1 MASIQNSSAHPAAA
15 ILAKFNDQ
23 RVLEFAE
30 RHLAGLAARQRTV
43 PAEVKLTRVP
53 RLRRLWRRLSGVGT
67 KLLDALEIVGRFL
80 IDPRHI
86 PGRWLA
92 RLRLLQPT
100 KTFNLVTFATL
111 LFAAALGFLTF
122 ADIESLPRFLRSQ
135 PDWRKGALT
144 AVMGS
149 LFTGTV
155 LGLLVLMWDDLVRCP
170 YRAARIRRQIRRRP
184 NCVMLDDIGRHA
196 VSLVED
202 DEPIEIVPR
211 TDLLDE
217 LTPGVLQ
224 RKRKDV
230 QIVVGDP
237 GAGKTTALIGVAE
250 RLAKL
255 GIVPVMVRL
264 HSDADIDL
272 AELGRQRF
280 KQQIGEYV
288 RSDMEAETLW
298 RWLLKR
304 RRVALLTDDVDRLS
318 PDGERGFML
327 RKVIA
332 EVQTVDLPIV
342 VTARPAGVPAG
353 IAASAIDLDQL
364 DERRA
369 IDCVATGA
377 RHDASFRAD
386 QEVSRDSLARWVRTG
401 RLAEVPYYLELLAQL
416 AAAGRDTFPELGE
429 PWSSTIAID
438 AQGLFERSP
447 GAPTRWNRWWVH
459 FQLIDHYYDEVCA
472 GHVRR
477 WTGIEVRE
485 RKSTMKV
492 LQDAALGV
500 LLAGT
505 LGARAKL
512 LPRAEQAKRLPERT
526 RIADFIRSDDR
537 DEHRRGAEHDAR
549 VGDGQAGVPH
559 DREIR
564 PAVSASEV
572 IETAERLSIID
583 RDAQGEPQFRHRI
596 TQAYLAGRLLADLE
610 RERQA
615 GHAVAGEG
623 DWIELLLDHRQP
635 EKLTAQTA
643 LTFAALWADRER
655 RDAEQHEQHPDR
667 DGTKTRP
674 SSEEWRQVE
683 QEILRRLWNSAR
695 KSLEGPAGREAEPNE
710 GLQAPATAVA
720 LATEVAGR
728 SSTLSMALLGGAPEE
743 DHHSRGP
750 DDLDPLHVRDPEA
763 RRDPDD
769 ALIKLTTASVIAHA
783 TARDTGERERDGGRW
798 TPTEREKLPP
808 ECPEGTEITQR
819 AILDL
824 IRHSPL
830 VTRWTKVNAIE
841 AIAAL
846 DADDRWKRIWAYARD
861 GDYVVRQ
868 AASRAL
874 QQDAF
879 SAYRALEPDIRK
891 LIVRAAALS
900 ALDQELEDEIED
912 PDPSGWDARRR
923 AYYIG
928 TWTRDDVLGLRALGT
943 VLPAIVSGLQEDP
956 SLMHRLAA
964 WQGRDG
970 FTPHADDSSLG
981 AEGHVSSDE
990 RRQHAGRA
998 RTALAQLV
1006 AISYQGGYHELER
1019 AVARGFRGDAIR
1031 HVAADGDR
1039 ERASERNHAGP
1050 GWVAAH
1056 TDLVVD
1062 VGLCHAEDWYAQL
1075 VLGQALALY
1084 TIAGGSRD
1092 GAFDVFARCLHRGGA
1107 HRHPFT
1113 QRALRL
1119 ARTAVRRQGVH
1130 SARWSAFL
1138 WEDEV
1143 AASHGRP
1150 VARTSRTA
1158 QLLGDVTVLL
1168 DLAEGAPEDRRE
1180 ASAKAAEL
1188 PYCLHRSSDRR
1199 EILGVGCPPE
1209 CGWNLCPYKQ
1219 PPPDEP
1225 NEHRGV
1231 SRAFC
1236 RQQRWIASHHK
1247 VPWQRRIS
1255 RRRLAAFWH
1264 EMERR
1269 ART

>member
-1 MASIQNSSAHPAAA
+1 MFRRVPRIQNSSTHPAPS
-15 ILAKFNDQ
+15 LADFDDQ
-23 RVLEFAE
+23 RVLEIAE
-30 RHLAGLAARQRTV
+30 RHLADLAARQRTV
-43 PAEVKLTRVP
+43 PAEVAPTRMP
-53 RLRRLWRRLSGVGT
+53 RLRRLWRRVVDVGV
-67 KLLDALEIVGRFL
+67 KLLDVLEIVGRFL

-111 LFAAALGFLTF
+111 LFAAALGF
-122 ADIESLPRFLRSQ
+122 Q

-155 LGLLVLMWDDLVRCP
+155 LGLLILMWDDLARCP
-170 YRAARIRRQIRRRP
+170 YRAAKIRRQIRRRP
-184 NCVMLDDIGRHA
+184 NCVTLDDIGRHA

-202 DEPIEIVPR
+202 DKPIEIVPR
-211 TDLLDE
+211 TDLFDE

-272 AELGRQRF
+272 AELGRRRF

-288 RSDMEAETLW
+288 RTDVEAETLW
-298 RWLLKR
+298 QWLHKR
-304 RRVALLTDDVDRLS
+304 RRVALLADDIDRLS

-327 RKVIA
+327 RNVIA

-353 IAASAIDLDQL
+353 IAASAIYLDQL

-369 IDCVATGA
+369 IDCVAEGA

-386 QEVSRDSLARWVRTG
+386 REVSRDSLARWVRAG

-416 AAAGRDTFPELGE
+416 AAAGRDTFKELGE

-438 AQGLFERSP
+438 AQGLFERGR
-447 GAPTRWNRWWVH
+447 GASARWNRWWVH

-485 RKSTMKV
+485 RTSTMEA

-526 RIADFIRSDDR
+526 QIADFIRTDDR
-537 DEHRRGAEHDAR
+537 NEHRRPTECDAR
-549 VGDGQAGVPH
+549 VGGGWAAVPV
-559 DREIR
+559 DREMR

-572 IETAERLSIID
+572 IETAERLRILD

-596 TQAYLAGRLLADLE
+596 TQAYLAARRLAELE
-610 RERQA
+610 VKGQA
-615 GHAVAGEG
+615 GIA

-655 RDAEQHEQHPDR
+655 RGADLHEQHQDR
-667 DGTKTRP
+667 YGANRRH
-674 SSEEWRQVE
+674 SSQEWKRVE

-695 KSLEGPAGREAEPNE
+695 ESLRGAG
-710 GLQAPATAVA
+710 QA
-720 LATEVAGR
+720 R
-728 SSTLSMALLGGAPEE
+728 GGAPARAGRRRRLSSRLPPRFARSSSTRSIAPLGALEE
-743 DHHSRGP
+743 DHRSSGP
-750 DDLDPLHVRDPEA
+750 EDLDPLHVGDPEA

-783 TARDTGERERDGGRW
+783 TARKTGERDGDRRPS
-798 TPTEREKLPP
+798 TAQEELPR
-808 ECPEGTEITQR
+808 ECPQGAEITQCE
-819 AILDL
+819 ILDL
-824 IRHSPL
+824 VRHSPL

-846 DADDRWKRIWAYARD
+846 DVADRWKRIWAYARD

-874 QQDAF
+874 QQGAF
-879 SAYRALEPDIRK
+879 SAYRALETDVGK

-900 ALDQELEDEIED
+900 ALDQELEGKLED
-912 PDPSGWDARRR
+912 LDPSGQAAAKR
-923 AYYIG
+923 AYYVG

-956 SLMHRLAA
+956 SLMHRLTA

-970 FTPHADDSSLG
+970 SAPDADDLSWD
-981 AEGHVSSDE
+981 ADDDVSSDE
-990 RRQHAGRA
+990 RRRYAGRA

-1019 AVARGFRGDAIR
+1019 AVARGFRGDAVR

-1039 ERASERNHAGP
+1039 EWASERNHAGP

-1084 TIAGGSRD
+1084 TIAGGSRN

-1180 ASAKAAEL
+1180 ASAKADEL
-1188 PYCLHRSSDRR
+1188 PYCLHRSRDRR

-1247 VPWQRRIS
+1247 VPWQRRIR
-1255 RRRLAAFWH
+1255 RRRLAAFWQQ
-1264 EMERR
+1264 MERR